1 MYLVMGGGVPS
12 NGGGK
17 PGGILVVV
25 WSGGC
30 TLAGTA
36 GSTPRAIRVAIIVFK
51 VTGSNMFSGEC

>member
-1 MYLVMGGGVPS
+1 MGGGVLS
-12 NGGGK
+12 SGGGK
-17 PGGILVVV
+17 PGGILVIG

-51 VTGSNMFSGEC
+51 VTGSNIFSGDC

>member
-1 MYLVMGGGVPS
+1 MGGGVLS

-17 PGGILVVV
+17 PGGILVIG
-25 WSGGC
+25 WSGVC

-51 VTGSNMFSGEC
+51 VTGSNIFSVDC